1 MNKDQEEIVNRI
13 IQAYDLTKEIRAKR
27 YQEKQKERDIP
38 DYVVQLQII
47 GDTTEHFTKSI
58 ITMNLIEEAI
68 GEITGSNHLLPKM
81 SPEEIMQ
88 MYTHYIEKV
97 LFIVVKEKPTDV
109 QDNPDHSRK
118 LN

>member
-27 YQEKQKERDIP
+27 YQIKQKEEDIP
-38 DYVVQLQII
+38 DFVIQLEII

-58 ITMNLIEEAI
+58 IMMNLIGEALDVDSAI
-68 GEITGSNHLLPKM
+68 SKI

-97 LFIVVKEKPTDV
+97 LFIVVKEKQTDV
-109 QDNPDHSRK
+109 QDNPDPSRK

>member
-13 IQAYDLTKEIRAKR
+13 IQAYDLTKEIRAK
-27 YQEKQKERDIP
+27 QHQAKQKEKDIP

-58 ITMNLIEEAI
+58 ITMNLIGEAI
-68 GEITGSNHLLPKM
+68 GEISGSNHLLPKM
-81 SPEEIMQ
+81 SPKEVME
-88 MYTHYIEKV
+88 MYAHYIENV
-97 LFIVVKEKPTDV
+97 VFIVVKEKQTDV
-109 QDNPDHSRK
+109 QDNPDPSRK

>member
-13 IQAYDLTKEIRAKR
+13 IEAYDLTKEIRAKR
-27 YQEKQKERDIP
+27 YQAKQKEGDIP
-38 DYVVQLQII
+38 DFVIQLEII
-47 GDTTEHFTKSI
+47 SDTTEHFTKSI
-58 ITMNLIEEAI
+58 IMMNLIGEAI
-68 GEITGSNHLLPKM
+68 GEISGSNHLLPKM

-97 LFIVVKEKPTDV
+97 LFIVVKEKQTDV
-109 QDNPDHSRK
+109 QDNPDPSRK